1 MSQNPLETV
10 DYVKN
15 FSSQQTPKLDACF
28 EMLSVSHVFY
38 WINWKMCLKLLDLVG
53 KKPHSLLLNS
63 TDSLFFFF
71 YIYVIR
77 QLKEQF
83 LHKYFRN
90 FDNYLKVG
98 NEMLILTVGLFSYS

>member
-53 KKPHSLLLNS
+53 KKTSFS
-63 TDSLFFFF
+63 TAKFYRFTFFFF
-71 YIYVIR
+71 LYICN
-77 QLKEQF
+77 QTTK
-83 LHKYFRN
+83 
-90 FDNYLKVG
+90 G
-98 NEMLILTVGLFSYS
+98 TVSA

>member
-1 MSQNPLETV
+1 MDKKSEEMPSDTQMSTHSVLLGVKLRGIDRNPTQLLQSLKDESESSGNSV

-63 TDSLFFFF
+63 TDSLFFF
-71 YIYVIR
+71 
-77 QLKEQF
+77 
-83 LHKYFRN
+83 
-90 FDNYLKVG
+90 
-98 NEMLILTVGLFSYS
+98 